1 MLFRAKITL
10 IFLVVFFS
18 GCGGVSS
25 MPISNSPAMHKATMR
40 PYVVGSKRY
49 YPTVVNVGDSASG
62 IASWYGPKFHG
73 KKTSNGEI
81 YNMYSMT
88 AAHKT
93 LPMNTILRVTNLQNS
108 RQAIVR
114 INDRGPFVNNRIID
128 LSKSAAAQI
137 DMLKKGTAP
146 VKLEVLGFANKNLS
160 PNLRNFATNL
170 NQKRSFSGG
179 NFMVQIGAFRNL
191 NGAKTYQRN
200 YHQNS
205 GYIVVIRR
213 YILDEGAIFRVFLTG
228 FRSEDEAR
236 DYAHSGRINGAFIVR
251 E

>member
-1 MLFRAKITL
+1 MLYRAKIL
-10 IFLVVFFS
+10 PILALFFLS
-18 GCGGVSS
+18 GCGGAN
-25 MPISNSPAMHKATMR
+25 MPLSNSPAMHKATMR
-40 PYVVGSKRY
+40 PYIVGGKRY
-49 YPTVVNVGDSASG
+49 YPTIVNVGDSASG
-62 IASWYGPKFHG
+62 IASWYGPQFHG

-81 YNMYSMT
+81 YNMHSMT

-93 LPMNTILRVTNLQNS
+93 LPMNTILRVTNLNNG
-108 RQAIVR
+108 RQTIVR

-146 VKLEVLGFANKNLS
+146 VRLEVLGFAGKNS
-160 PNLRNFATNL
+160 GSNL
-170 NQKRSFSGG
+170 NAAIKNSHFKRSVEGG

-191 NGAKTYQRN
+191 EGAKTYQRN
-200 YHQNS
+200 YHQSS
-205 GYIVVIRR
+205 GYSVAIRR
-213 YILDEGAIFRVFLTG
+213 YIIDEKPIFRVFLTG

-236 DYAHSGRINGAFIVR
+236 DYAHSGQIRGAFIVR